1 MTELDKVIKAWE
13 CCTDEIGVDNCD
25 KCPYVESRYDGCM
38 LFLKKDT
45 IKVLK
50 ESNQIIE
57 RLEYDLAVTQNN
69 LNHYVNGN
77 D

>member
-1 MTELDKVIKAWE
+1 MELDKIINAWE
-13 CCTDEIGVDNCD
+13 CCTDEIGVNNCD
-25 KCPYVESRYDGCM
+25 KCPYVGYRYDGCM
-38 LFLKKDT
+38 LILKKDT
-45 IKVLK
+45 IDALK
-50 ESNQIIE
+50 ESKQIIE